1 MSKKPTWIV
10 GLKATCSECSKEFCP
25 NGKQQKKLFSNEPLA
40 CPKCGAMQIL
50 PVQQYDALMKKGDLG
65 RPYMRGMMVLGLC
78 GVLFWS
84 AVWVDAIRFEGV
96 IFFAIFAFV
105 IGQVVIS
112 NGFRSAVAPLKV
124 QLSLDNAMK
133 EPPSAT

>member
-10 GLKATCSECSKEFCP
+10 GLKATCSECSEEFAP
-25 NGKQQKKLFSNEPLA
+25 NGKQQKTLFSSEALA

-50 PVQQYDALMKKGDLG
+50 TVQQYDALMKKGDLG
-65 RPYMRGMMVLGLC
+65 RPYMYGMTALGLC

-84 AVWVDAIRFEGV
+84 AVWVDAIGSEGV
-96 IFFAIFAFV
+96 IFSAIFAFL
-105 IGQVVIS
+105 IGQLVIS

-133 EPPSAT
+133 EPPSAP